1 MRKSTT
7 LTTLRKAGPIAA
19 VVLSL
24 AVIGAGVA
32 QAQYYYG
39 GRPPPP
45 PPPRGGGFFPFF
57 APFQRPL
64 PPLFGG
70 QQAAPPPDR
79 PADFSRAPAPK
90 KLEVQPE
97 RQIVVLGDAMADW
110 LAYGLEDAYAE
121 TQDLGVVRKHR
132 TVSGLIR
139 YQPRGAPEDWVAAA
153 RDILANERP
162 SAVLIM
168 LGLNDRQPIR
178 EPVAPQPAAKGAKA
192 EPGKADPNKPAGVQD
207 ATKPD
212 TAKPE
217 SSEEQASA
225 DAIKSPDDEDE
236 QPSIIAPER
245 TTRGAAAGGLHEFRS
260 EKWIELYKKKI
271 ADMIAVA
278 RTKGV
283 PVLWVGLPAIRGQRA
298 MSDVLLLNSLYREE
312 ASKAGIVYVDVW
324 DGFVDERGV
333 FLSSG
338 PDVEGQTRRLRS
350 GDSVYFT
357 KAGARKL
364 AHYAERELS
373 RLVLNRAMPVA
384 LPSDPGQ
391 PDLSGRPGPRP
402 MAGPIVPL
410 TASSVGTTE
419 LLGGAGSRP
428 ANVDALAARTL
439 VKGEPLA
446 PPSGRADDFAWPRR
460 EVGIPSPESI
470 IAAPSPAQTPA
481 AVPAVA
487 TAPAAAAV
495 PAAPQRARP
504 AAPQPNAAPQSLLPG
519 QQAQPRAP
527 QPRRPAANDGA
538 PRPPAPV
545 GPSAQAPQR
554 SWFGWR

>member
-1 MRKSTT
+1 MRRSTT
-7 LTTLRKAGPIAA
+7 LTTLRKAGPIAVA
-19 VVLSL
+19 VLSM
-24 AVIGAGVA
+24 AVLGTSVV
-32 QAQYYYG
+32 QAQYYYN
-39 GRPPPP
+39 RPPP

-57 APFQRPL
+57 APFQRQM
-64 PPLFGG
+64 PPMFGG

-121 TQDLGVVRKHR
+121 TQDLGIIRKHR

-162 SAVLIM
+162 AAILIM
-168 LGLNDRQPIR
+168 LGLNDRQAIR
-178 EPVAPQPAAKGAKA
+178 EVVAPPPAAAKGAAKG
-192 EPGKADPNKPAGVQD
+192 EPAKPDSNKPAGVQE
-207 ATKPD
+207 TPKPD
-212 TAKPE
+212 A
-217 SSEEQASA
+217 SEEQEAA
-225 DAIKSPDDEDE
+225 VKSPDDEDE

-245 TTRGAAAGGLHEFRS
+245 PARGAAAGGMHEFRS

-283 PVLWVGLPAIRGQRA
+283 PVMWVGLPAIRGQRS

-312 ASKAGIVYVDVW
+312 ASKAGIAYIDVW

-338 PDVEGQTRRLRS
+338 PDVEGQIRRLRS
-350 GDSVYFT
+350 GDNVYFT

-364 AHYAERELS
+364 AHYAERELG
-373 RLVLNRAMPVA
+373 RVVLNRAIPVA

-391 PDLSGRPGPRP
+391 PDQSRPGAPVARP

-428 ANVDALAARTL
+428 ASVDALAARTL

-470 IAAPSPAQTPA
+470 IAAPAPAQTPA
-481 AVPAVA
+481 PTPAVA
-487 TAPAAAAV
+487 NAPATV
-495 PAAPQRARP
+495 TPAAPQQRSRP
-504 AAPQPNAAPQSLLPG
+504 AAQQPNASAQPLQPG
-519 QQAQPRAP
+519 QQVQPRP
-527 QPRRPAANDGA
+527 QQRRPAANDGA

-545 GPSAQAPQR
+545 GPSAQAPVR

>member
-1 MRKSTT
+1 MPKRTT
-7 LTTLRKAGPIAA
+7 LTTLRKAGPLVVA
-19 VVLSL
+19 VLSM
-24 AVIGAGVA
+24 AVLGAGIA

-45 PPPRGGGFFPFF
+45 PPPQRGGGGFFPFF
-57 APFQRPL
+57 APFQRPSA
-64 PPLFGG
+64 PFFGG
-70 QQAAPPPDR
+70 QPATPTPDR

-90 KLEVQPE
+90 KLETQPE

-110 LAYGLEDAYAE
+110 LAYGLEDAYSE

-153 RDILANERP
+153 KDILANEKP

-168 LGLNDRQPIR
+168 LGLNDRQAIR
-178 EPVAPQPAAKGAKA
+178 EPVAPVPAAKGAKPDA
-192 EPGKADPNKPAGVQD
+192 NKPAAAQE
-207 ATKPD
+207 AAKPE

-217 SSEEQASA
+217 SSEEQAA
-225 DAIKSPDDEDE
+225 AEAAKSPDDDDE

-245 TTRGAAAGGLHEFRS
+245 TTKGAGGMHEFRS
-260 EKWIELYKKKI
+260 EKWVELYKKKI

-283 PVLWVGLPAIRGQRA
+283 PVLWVGLPAVRGQRA

-312 ASKAGIVYVDVW
+312 ASKAGITYIDVW

-338 PDVEGQTRRLRS
+338 PDVEGQTRRLRAA
-350 GDSVYFT
+350 DNVYFT
-357 KAGARKL
+357 RAGARKL

-373 RLVLNRAMPVA
+373 RLVLNRVLPVA
-384 LPSDPGQ
+384 LPSDPGM
-391 PDLSGRPGPRP
+391 PDLSRPGAPVTRP
-402 MAGPIVPL
+402 LAGPIVPL
-410 TASSVGTTE
+410 TASSVGTSE

-446 PPSGRADDFAWPRR
+446 PPSGRADDFVWPRR
-460 EVGIPSPESI
+460 DVGIPAPESI
-470 IAAPSPAQTPA
+470 MAIPASAPQPASA
-481 AVPAVA
+481 SI
-487 TAPAAAAV
+487 APAA
-495 PAAPQRARP
+495 PAAPATPQRPRATSQ
-504 AAPQPNAAPQSLLPG
+504 QPNAAAQPLQPG
-519 QQAQPRAP
+519 QPSQPRP
-527 QPRRPAANDGA
+527 QRRPAANDGA
-538 PRPPAPV
+538 PRPPAAV
-545 GPSAQAPQR
+545 GPSAQAPAR
-554 SWFGWR
+554 NWFGWR

>member
-1 MRKSTT
+1 MPKRTT
-7 LTTLRKAGPIAA
+7 LTTLKKAGPLVVA
-19 VVLSL
+19 VLSM
-24 AVIGAGVA
+24 AVLGAGFA

-39 GRPPPP
+39 GRQPPPP
-45 PPPRGGGFFPFF
+45 PPQRGGGFFPFF
-57 APFQRPL
+57 APFQRPMA
-64 PPLFGG
+64 PLFGG
-70 QQAAPPPDR
+70 QPAPGPAPDR
-79 PADFSRAPAPK
+79 PADFSRAPAAK
-90 KLEVQPE
+90 KLETQPE
-97 RQIVVLGDAMADW
+97 RHIVVLGDAMADW

-132 TVSGLIR
+132 TISGLIR

-153 RDILANERP
+153 KDILANEKP

-168 LGLNDRQPIR
+168 LGLNDRQAIR
-178 EPVAPQPAAKGAKA
+178 EPVAPVPAAKGAKPDA
-192 EPGKADPNKPAGVQD
+192 SKPDANKPAAGQE
-207 ATKPD
+207 AAKPD

-217 SSEEQASA
+217 SSEEQTAEA
-225 DAIKSPDDEDE
+225 AKSPDDEDE

-245 TTRGAAAGGLHEFRS
+245 TTKGAGGMHEFRS
-260 EKWIELYKKKI
+260 EKWVELYKKKI

-278 RTKGV
+278 RMKGV
-283 PVLWVGLPAIRGQRA
+283 PVLWVGLPAVRGQRA

-312 ASKAGIVYVDVW
+312 ASKAGITYVDVW

-338 PDVEGQTRRLRS
+338 PDVDGQTRRLRS
-350 GDSVYFT
+350 GDNVYFT

-402 MAGPIVPL
+402 LAGPIVPL

-460 EVGIPSPESI
+460 DVGIPAPESI
-470 IAAPSPAQTPA
+470 LAAPSPSQTPA
-481 AVPAVA
+481 PTPAVA
-487 TAPAAAAV
+487 TAPAAPAV
-495 PAAPQRARP
+495 PVAPQRARP
-504 AAPQPNAAPQSLLPG
+504 AAQRPDAAAQPLQPG
-519 QQAQPRAP
+519 QPSQPRAQ
-527 QPRRPAANDGA
+527 QPRRPSVNDGA

-545 GPSAQAPQR
+545 GPSAQAPAR
-554 SWFGWR
+554 NWFGWR